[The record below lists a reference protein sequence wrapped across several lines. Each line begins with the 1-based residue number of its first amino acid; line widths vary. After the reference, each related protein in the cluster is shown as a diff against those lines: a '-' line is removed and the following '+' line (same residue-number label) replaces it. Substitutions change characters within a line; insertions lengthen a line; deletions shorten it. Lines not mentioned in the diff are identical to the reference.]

1 MNARLFAPVAVLL
14 LSLLASC
21 AQNAPAKPESSI
33 DPTAD
38 IPALKTFGWQPATN
52 NLVSTDVT
60 QRKFDESIR
69 KAISTDLSRKG
80 YIETTTDPD
89 ILVAYE
95 IAAYEK
101 TKTNPFSVGVGM
113 GSWGG
118 NVGGSVGVG
127 TGGNTRTVEESRL
140 AIRAMDRKA
149 DKEIFIGTMVGNISP
164 GARASRYGPLSAR
177 RKDFSSP
184 VESELRLDSLA
195 RRRFP

>member
-14 LSLLASC
+14 LSLLAAC

-80 YIETTTDPD
+80 YTETTTDPD

-127 TGGNTRTVEESRL
+127 TGGNTRTIEESRL

-164 GARASRYGPLSAR
+164 GSSSADISGVVSQAM
-177 RKDFSSP
+177 KDFP
-184 VESELRLDSLA
+184 AKRQ
-195 RRRFP
+195 